1 MKRKILHILGS
12 LNIGGAE
19 NLVLDLARR
28 ALVENQSNIEF
39 HLVYMHESNAE
50 RVKLFN
56 EAFAG
61 RVQYIPCN
69 KGGAATVK
77 FILSLRKYINA
88 NGIEEIHCHNNV
100 DAYWA
105 GLASMF
111 TGVKRQML
119 SVHGMNLNFRFL
131 AGKMGFLQRV
141 EMGLLAKM
149 EIKYVSSVTEEYY
162 ARHYGYSELEG
173 EVVYNGVDWNR
184 FLAAAQQTHINGEPW
199 MQEGRPL
206 FLMAGSFSPD
216 SRLHSIICH
225 ALAQISQ
232 QEGKLPFI
240 FLFAGAQNPKSP
252 QLYTECVEICREAGL
267 LDKDVFFLGARRDV
281 PAIMKVSSGYVY
293 ASGKD
298 TFGLSVIEA
307 AGCGLQVICSDIPA
321 LREVL
326 QGGRFGRLLKNT
338 TGAFAEGI
346 MALYAETAS
355 GKGLEDMENTIAE
368 QVRDLYSI
376 ERCFADYYYKN

>member
-28 ALVENQSNIEF
+28 ALEENQGNIEF

-88 NGIEEIHCHNNV
+88 NGIGEIHCHNNV

-141 EMGLLAKM
+141 ERGLLAKM
-149 EIKYVSSVTEEYY
+149 EIKYVSSVTEE
-162 ARHYGYSELEG
+162 EIEK
-173 EVVYNGVDWNR
+173 
-184 FLAAAQQTHINGEPW
+184 LANQ
-199 MQEGRPL
+199 
-206 FLMAGSFSPD
+206 
-216 SRLHSIICH
+216 
-225 ALAQISQ
+225 
-232 QEGKLPFI
+232 
-240 FLFAGAQNPKSP
+240 
-252 QLYTECVEICREAGL
+252 
-267 LDKDVFFLGARRDV
+267 
-281 PAIMKVSSGYVY
+281 
-293 ASGKD
+293 
-298 TFGLSVIEA
+298 
-307 AGCGLQVICSDIPA
+307 
-321 LREVL
+321 
-326 QGGRFGRLLKNT
+326 
-338 TGAFAEGI
+338 
-346 MALYAETAS
+346 
-355 GKGLEDMENTIAE
+355 
-368 QVRDLYSI
+368 
-376 ERCFADYYYKN
+376 